1 MAVAETIIK
10 RRSGRFD
17 PTTFRD
23 RYQETLRELIEAK
36 MNGLPV
42 KPKQIAPPAPV
53 HDLMAALKRGLAQEA
68 VATTKP
74 KRKAAALDRKEEGHG
89 SVRNRNGPAA
99 APPQSVTRCAA
110 HNDEQ
115 SDAQSKVVF
124 DAD

>member
-1 MAVAETIIK
+1 VAVAETIIK

-23 RYQETLRELIEAK
+23 CYQETLRELIEAK

-99 APPQSVTRCAA
+99 APPQSVTRC
-110 HNDEQ
+110 
-115 SDAQSKVVF
+115 SGAQ
-124 DAD
+124 